1 VPEDLPVG
9 RGLTIPGGELRER
22 FSRSSGPG
30 GQSVNT
36 SDSRVTLSWD
46 VGATTA
52 LSDERR
58 TRVLDRLGTRLVDGV
73 VSVTSETERSQ
84 LLNRRAARERLAGLV
99 LAALAPP
106 PRARR
111 PTKPTKGSQQRRL
124 DAKKQRGQTKRL
136 RQERF

>member
-1 VPEDLPVG
+1 M
-9 RGLTIPGGELRER
+9 
-22 FSRSSGPG
+22 
-30 GQSVNT
+30 NT

-52 LSDERR
+52 LSDARR
-58 TRVLDRLGTRLVDGV
+58 ARVLDRLSTRLVDGV

-84 LLNRRAARERLAGLV
+84 LLNRRLARERLAALV
-99 LAALAPP
+99 DEALAPP
-106 PRARR
+106 PRTRR

-124 DAKKQRGQTKRL
+124 DSKKKRGQTKKL

>member
-1 VPEDLPVG
+1 MPDDLPVG

-36 SDSRVTLSWD
+36 TDSRVTLSWD

-52 LSDERR
+52 LSEARR
-58 TRVLDRLGTRLVDGV
+58 VRVLERLAPRLADGV
-73 VSVTSETERSQ
+73 LSVTSETERSQ
-84 LLNRRAARERLAGLV
+84 LLNRRLARDRMAALV
-99 LAALAPP
+99 GDALAPP
-106 PRARR
+106 PRARK

-124 DAKKQRGQTKRL
+124 DAKKKRGQTKKL